1 MAPLRQLS
9 LSRRTLLGLIT
20 PAALSLLAACGGSA
34 TTSSTA
40 SSALPAATSASAVT
54 TAAVTTARATAASTS
69 AAAAAGTTTTASAA
83 PVAAA
88 GAVKSAP
95 ATLVVSM
102 WASSPQMDKIMSG
115 QVSKYEDTNPGVKAT
130 PLTVTGG
137 PYDQKLL
144 TMIAGGQAPDV
155 IEINPDLFADYASR
169 NVMHSLEPFMKVDK
183 TFDINAYLPQQVA
196 GFRWQGALG
205 GLPIYNFTFVVY
217 YNKDLFDKAGVA
229 YPANNWTW
237 DDYQATLQKLT
248 TPGSAGKPGQF
259 GGQVGFAWGNWIGP
273 VWANGG
279 DLFDQGLTKYT
290 LDQTAAVDALQYWA
304 DLRTKEKVIPMPA
317 DAGSLSAYDLFKAE
331 RIATYIWGTSMIPVI
346 QDAKFKWDV
355 AMIPAGK
362 NGIWHRLGGAC
373 FCVSATTKQQDDAW
387 NVTKWM
393 VGEETQLAWVGTR
406 LFAPTLIK
414 VANSP
419 QWADPSKAPANIK
432 AFTDM
437 TAHSRFIAVNYP
449 AEAETNNALGSAF
462 DPVWLGKQT
471 AKAAA
476 AAAAGPVQT
485 LINAAAAKRTSRLS

>member
-1 MAPLRQLS
+1 MRRNERVTSSDCRPVPSAVLHAWS
-9 LSRRTLLGLIT
+9 ANVSRSKSAKKRSPVTGAT
-20 PAALSLLAACGGSA
+20 SATKSTAASASSVVTTANA
-34 TTSSTA
+34 TTSDT
-40 SSALPAATSASAVT
+40 V
-54 TAAVTTARATAASTS
+54 ATAA
-69 AAAAAGTTTTASAA
+69 AS
-83 PVAAA
+83 
-88 GAVKSAP
+88 GGVKSTP

-102 WASSPQMDKIMSG
+102 WASSPEMDKIMSG
-115 QVSKYEDTNPGVKAT
+115 QVSKYKTTNPGVTAT
-130 PLTVTGG
+130 PLTITGG

-183 TFDINAYLPQQVA
+183 SFDINAYLPQQVA

-237 DDYQATLQKLT
+237 DDYQVALQKLT
-248 TPGSAGKPGQF
+248 TPSSAGKPGQF
-259 GGQVGFAWGNWIGP
+259 GGQVGFGWGNWIGR
-273 VWANGG
+273 VWSNGG

-290 LDQTAAVDALQYWA
+290 LDQTAAVDALQWWA

-346 QDAKFKWDV
+346 KDVKFKWDV

-373 FCVSATTKQQDDAW
+373 FCVSATTKQRDDAW
-387 NVTKWM
+387 NVTKWL

-406 LFAPTLIK
+406 LFAPTLLK

-449 AEAETNNALGSAF
+449 AEAETNTALTSAF
-462 DPVWLGKQT
+462 DAVWLGKQT
-471 AKAAA
+471 AKTAAA
-476 AAAAGPVQT
+476 AAAAPVQK
-485 LINAAAAKRTSRLS
+485 LITTAASKRSSHLS